1 MNIRGIMI
9 YYYFICQRKL
19 WYFLNE
25 INMEQNS
32 ELVSIGKIIDETT
45 YSREKKGILIDNTI
59 NVDFIRNGAVL
70 HEIKKT
76 KSIEEAGIWQIKYY
90 MYYLEKRGVKSVQ
103 AQIDYPL
110 IRETK
115 KIYLDDN
122 DREILENIEKNIKD
136 IKRQEK
142 PPHVIN
148 KKMCKN
154 CAYYDLCYV

>member
-1 MNIRGIMI
+1 MNISGIMI

-76 KSIEEAGIWQIKYY
+76 KSIEEA
-90 MYYLEKRGVKSVQ
+90 
-103 AQIDYPL
+103 
-110 IRETK
+110 
-115 KIYLDDN
+115 
-122 DREILENIEKNIKD
+122 EI
-136 IKRQEK
+136 
-142 PPHVIN
+142 
-148 KKMCKN
+148 
-154 CAYYDLCYV
+154 

>member
-1 MNIRGIMI
+1 MNISGIMI
-9 YYYFICQRKL
+9 YYYFIFQRKL

>member
-1 MNIRGIMI
+1 MNISGIMI

-115 KIYLDDN
+115 KIYLDDD
-122 DREILENIEKNIKD
+122 DREILENIEENIKD

>member
-1 MNIRGIMI
+1 MNISGIMI

-45 YSREKKGILIDNTI
+45 YLREKKGILIDNTI

-115 KIYLDDN
+115 KIYLDDD
-122 DREILENIEKNIKD
+122 DREILENIEENIKD